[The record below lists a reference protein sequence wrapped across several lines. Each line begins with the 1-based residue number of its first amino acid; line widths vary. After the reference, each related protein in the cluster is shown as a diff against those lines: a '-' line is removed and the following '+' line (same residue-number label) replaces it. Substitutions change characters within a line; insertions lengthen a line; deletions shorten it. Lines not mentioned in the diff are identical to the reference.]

1 MYVQSFFNTEFLI
14 KFSLILS
21 VLIFSSVN
29 INYVL
34 LERLVF
40 YCLLTNVLQVST
52 NMNKKE
58 LTNLYNS
65 KVTKVQHHSRPMS
78 GVLGKIGIKHTGVV
92 ATTQNGGR
100 YLIHKGLG
108 YGKASSTVITDAKHM
123 SSKWTPGL
131 EENSW
136 KTISDLMKDGYVDR
150 PYGVFGGRK
159 ICWDASR
166 NIMNKS
172 GRRKRSC

>member
-1 MYVQSFFNTEFLI
+1 
-14 KFSLILS
+14 
-21 VLIFSSVN
+21 
-29 INYVL
+29 
-34 LERLVF
+34 
-40 YCLLTNVLQVST
+40 
-52 NMNKKE
+52 MNKKG

-65 KVTKVQHHSRPMS
+65 KVTKVESYSRPLS

-100 YLIHKGLG
+100 YLIHKGPG
-108 YGKASSTVITDAKHM
+108 YGKASSTVVTDAKHM
-123 SSKWTPGL
+123 SSQWKKTGSK
-131 EENSW
+131 ETSG
-136 KTISDLMKDGYVDR
+136 KTISDLMKAGYVDR
-150 PYGVFGGRK
+150 PYGVGGGKK